1 MKKTRV
7 TQPIRKTKTIPF
19 IALFI
24 LVLLSPLYPSNT
36 QCEWTGIQ
44 KIVAVGDLHGDY
56 DSFVDILKGTKLV
69 DQGLHWT
76 GGKTHLV
83 QIGDVMDRGDYAKGA
98 KDIFDLLMRL
108 EKEAEQAGGKVHAL
122 LGNHEEMNITGIAF
136 ENKDYVSLNQFI
148 SFLPESYREREEIKI
163 REDYAKK
170 LSKGRRLELTLEQ
183 RINNYWET
191 EREKAIA
198 KRGDYPAAKEYINNF
213 REKYGKW
220 LVEHNAVIKIND
232 IIFVHGGISEKF
244 STWKLEKINDRMR
257 LELNSFISGNPIE
270 DLQVVYDPNGPLW
283 NRDLSLPKI
292 NEEDLKPGVDKI
304 LKNLGARYVVVAHTP
319 HLITTKTDMKR
330 FDGRIWIID
339 TGISRVY
346 RPGGRETALIIEDTG
361 NDIKFSVWPFDFN
374 EESTQPIEQTRYLQ
388 EGMAT
393 KAFQFLE
400 FTAGILRD
408 ARRMGIFIGGN
419 NEN

>member
-1 MKKTRV
+1 MPV
-7 TQPIRKTKTIPF
+7 AQPIRKTKSIPF

-24 LVLLSPLYPSNT
+24 LVLLSPLYPSNI

-83 QIGDVMDRGDYAKGA
+83 QIGDVMDRGDDAK
-98 KDIFDLLMRL
+98 KILELLMSL

-163 REDYAKK
+163 REDYTKK
-170 LSKGRRLELTLEQ
+170 LSKGRRLELALEQ

-191 EREKAIA
+191 EIEKAIA
-198 KRGDYPAAKEYINNF
+198 KRGDYRAAKEYINNF

-220 LVEHNAVIKIND
+220 LVQRNAVIKIND

-244 STWKLEKINDRMR
+244 SSWKLEEINDRLR
-257 LELNSFISGNPIE
+257 QELNSFIKGNPIE
-270 DLQVVYDPNGPLW
+270 DLQVVYQPDGPLW
-283 NRDLSLPKI
+283 YRGLALPEIK
-292 NEEDLKPGVDKI
+292 EEDLKPEVDTI
-304 LKNLGARYVVVAHTP
+304 LQNLGARYLVAGHTP
-319 HLITTKTDMKR
+319 RIIKTKADMTR
-330 FDGRIWIID
+330 FERRVWVID
-339 TGISRVY
+339 TGIGKVY
-346 RPGGRETALIIEDTG
+346 RSMGGRPTALIIEDTG
-361 NDIKFSVWPFDFN
+361 NDYKFSVWPLDFN
-374 EESTQPIEQTRYLQ
+374 EESTELIEQTRYLQ

-393 KAFQFLE
+393 KTRQLLE

-408 ARRMGIFIGGN
+408 ALRIVIFYRG
-419 NEN
+419 EQ